1 MPDLTPQYCPLC
13 ATALQLREEH
23 GHRRP
28 ACPNCHFIHFAD
40 PKVAV
45 GVLVSDQAGRL
56 LYTKR
61 AHQPA
66 MGRWAFPSG
75 FVDRGEEVRV
85 AARRE
90 LREETGLEV
99 ELDALL
105 GVYSREGDPVVFI
118 VFAGHPC
125 GGALEAGSE
134 AFEVAFFA
142 AEELPPPAFPFD
154 AEILTAWREWR
165 GS

>member
-1 MPDLTPQYCPLC
+1 MPDLTPKYCPLC
-13 ATALQLREEH
+13 AALLQPREEH
-23 GHRRP
+23 GRLRP
-28 ACPNCHFIHFAD
+28 ACPNCEFVHFAD

-45 GVLVSDQAGRL
+45 GVLVSDEAGRL

-61 AHQPA
+61 AHEPG

-75 FVDRGEEVRV
+75 FVDRGEEIRV

-90 LREETGLEV
+90 LREETGLQV
-99 ELDALL
+99 ELGAML

-118 VFAGHPC
+118 VFEGHPS

-134 AFEVAFFA
+134 AFEVRFFA
-142 AEELPPPAFPFD
+142 PDELPPPAFPFD
-154 AEILTAWREWR
+154 DEIVAAWKERR